1 MAHIRKQLQC
11 SSVFT
16 ERCMIRCSENMEQKE
31 RQQAALEHF
40 LML

>member
-1 MAHIRKQLQC
+1 MAHIRKLQC

-16 ERCMIRCSENMEQKE
+16 ESQCMIQCSENLEQKE
-31 RQQAALEHF
+31 RPQAALEHF